1 MAPLFVL
8 LEGVFAVSNVA
19 PELAEAV
26 EKEAAVT
33 RAKMDGAASK
43 TK

>member
-8 LEGVFAVSNVA
+8 LEGAFAVGVA
-19 PELAEAV
+19 PKLAETV
-26 EKEAAVT
+26 EKEAAVRRT
-33 RAKMDGAASK
+33 EMDATSNK